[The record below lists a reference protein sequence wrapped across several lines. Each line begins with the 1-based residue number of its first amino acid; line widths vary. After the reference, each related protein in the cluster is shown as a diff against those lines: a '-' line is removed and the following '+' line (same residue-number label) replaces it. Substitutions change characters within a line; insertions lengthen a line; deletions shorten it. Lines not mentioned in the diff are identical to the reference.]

1 MINAMEAGKL
11 SDENGMAA
19 INRYMIDVIEKG
31 IRKSAGDGRR
41 NATFNSMPPHPVQ
54 DRVIDE
60 LNKLGYKAKIHY
72 ASNQLDNNYI
82 EVSW

>member
-19 INRYMIDVIEKG
+19 INRYMIEVIEKSV
-31 IRKSAGDGRR
+31 RKAAESGRR
-41 NATFNSMPPHPVQ
+41 SATSTSMPPYPVQ

-60 LNKLGYKAKIHY
+60 LNKLGYKAKIHH
-72 ASNQLDNNYI
+72 ASNQLDNSYI